1 MSSSTRR
8 TKIKIALVL
17 VFTAIDLFVSTVF
30 LIHWDDFSQLSSNNY
45 KFCTSAFDLWVI
57 ALSRCVIILG
67 AVVGFLRN
75 KRDAI
80 PRIASSVKPM
90 GYFQGA
96 IVIFLVVK
104 FLMSTE
110 CHLEKTSKIWLWG
123 FSAWNCV
130 CSVLLVL
137 CCYELSKI
145 EVPTSI
151 RSSLSTDK
159 EISDVLEREKLLGD
173 EDTNSDDENSEQ
185 RKKSSVKAK
194 VSMSSIFAYSKPDIL
209 YLLLAFFFLLTAC
222 AAQIFIPYYTGKVID
237 GIAIKRDRKM
247 FEQAILI
254 MSLIALV
261 EAIAAGLRGGIF
273 SFVCARFNIR
283 INNTLFGSILKQ
295 EIGFFD
301 KSSTGEIVSRL
312 TSDTTK
318 ISDQITLNLNV
329 FLRSLVKG
337 VGVCIF
343 MFKLSWKLAI
353 VTLIGLPI
361 IALVSDIY
369 GEYYRKL
376 SAAVQDSV
384 AEANEVVAEVVSS
397 MKTVRS
403 FANEDGELNRY
414 KEKNSKVFR
423 LKVKEAICF
432 GGYSWCTEILILA
445 MEVIILFYGGHLV
458 LSGELTGGNL
468 VSFILYQLELSFCL
482 EEVGDVY
489 TGFMEAL
496 GAAQK
501 VFKLI
506 KREPKILNN
515 GSVVPLHSSGEIEFK
530 NVTFS
535 YPTRPEVKVLNDVSF
550 TVKAGQVVALVGSSG
565 GGKSTTINLLQH
577 FYEPQSGEVLIDS
590 IPVQHLDH
598 KYLHKAVSLVGQ
610 EPVLFSCSI
619 KENIAYGIENL
630 SKDTEAIEDAS
641 RLANAHDFISTMPKG
656 YETEAGEKGLQLSG
670 GQKQRIAIARSL
682 IRKPQILLL
691 DEATSALDAESEHL
705 VQDAIYNNL
714 KGHTVMIIA
723 HRLSTIE
730 KADKIIVIDNGQVV
744 EYGTHVELMAI
755 DGTFSKL
762 VQRQLLGSSELKSL
776 ASNGETSA
784 LRQTSSSIGQ
794 VSSLS
799 SSFSSASGSP
809 RGSPE
814 RSRPAH
820 KL

>member
-1 MSSSTRR
+1 MDSSTQR
-8 TKIKIALVL
+8 TKLKIAFVL
-17 VFTAIDLFVSTVF
+17 IFTTIDLFVSTIF
-30 LIHWDDFSQLSSNNY
+30 LIHWDDFSLVSSYDY
-45 KFCTSAFDLWVI
+45 KFCTSSFDLWVI

-110 CHLEKTSKIWLWG
+110 CHLEKTSKLWLWG

-137 CCYELSKI
+137 CCYGLSKI
-145 EVPTSI
+145 QVPSL
-151 RSSLSTDK
+151 RSSLSTEK
-159 EISDVLEREKLLGD
+159 EIGDVLEREKLLED
-173 EDTNSDDENSEQ
+173 EGANSEDEEE
-185 RKKSSVKAK
+185 RKRRSSEKTK
-194 VSMSSIFAYSKPDIL
+194 VSLGSILAFSKPDIS

-222 AAQIFIPYYTGKVID
+222 AAQIFIPYYTGQVID
-237 GIAIKRDRKM
+237 GIAIKKDRKK

-254 MSLIALV
+254 MSLIALA

-318 ISDQITLNLNV
+318 ISDQITLNVNV
-329 FLRSLVKG
+329 FLRSLVKS

-423 LKVKEAICF
+423 LKVKEAICY
-432 GGYSWCTEILILA
+432 GGYSWCTEILMLA

-458 LSGELTGGNL
+458 LSEELTGGNL

-515 GSVVPLHSSGEIEFK
+515 GSVVPLHSSGEVEFR
-530 NVTFS
+530 NVSFS
-535 YPTRPEVKVLNDVSF
+535 YPTRPNVSVLDDVSF

-619 KENIAYGIENL
+619 RENIAYGIDNI
-630 SKDTEAIEDAS
+630 SHDTEAIEHVS
-641 RLANAHDFISTMPKG
+641 RLANAHDFVSRMPKG
-656 YETEAGEKGLQLSG
+656 YDTEAGEKGLQLSG

-714 KGHTVMIIA
+714 KGHTVLIIA

-730 KADKIIVIDNGQVV
+730 KADQIIVIDNGQVV
-744 EYGTHVELMAI
+744 EHGTHAELMARE
-755 DGTFSKL
+755 GTFSKL
-762 VQRQLLGSSELKSL
+762 VQRQLVGSSELKSL
-776 ASNGETSA
+776 SINGESPV
-784 LRQTSSSIGQ
+784 LRQRSSSIGE

-814 RSRPAH
+814 RSHSAR